1 MGLWALAGSAQAQD
15 GPGSEGPIIL
25 QTPASVRFAGLNGAG
40 AALMGHA
47 ATVFTN
53 PAGLATIRY
62 IALEGS
68 YQTAPF
74 DAYST
79 SAAMGW
85 RLRQFDL
92 GFGVQYYD
100 FGSEPVEIPDPSTG
114 GLLGMPTGATVGASE
129 ILGVGSLVY
138 RYGLIAIGASG
149 KFVRQ
154 DIGDF
159 RDEGASVDLGI
170 SIAVFDIMALGFAI
184 QNVGGNWRESSNM
197 VMPRLTRFGF
207 TMNYVDPQGTFRLLS
222 TLEFQWMAGRSSRF
236 VFGGEGG
243 MVVSGVG
250 VTGRLGYGS
259 RPQGSDLAAF
269 TFGATIELNWVDI
282 DFAYEPN
289 DLLDDPTK
297 RIGVR
302 LQL

>member
-1 MGLWALAGSAQAQD
+1 
-15 GPGSEGPIIL
+15 
-25 QTPASVRFAGLNGAG
+25 
-40 AALMGHA
+40 MGHA

-53 PAGLATIRY
+53 PAGLATIRH
-62 IALEGS
+62 IALEGT

-74 DAYST
+74 NAYAT
-79 SAAMGW
+79 SAAAGW

-92 GFGVQYYD
+92 GFGVQYFD
-100 FGSEPVEIPDPSTG
+100 FGNEPVEVPDPATG
-114 GLLGMPTGATVGASE
+114 GMLGLPTGAVVGASE
-129 ILGVGSLVY
+129 LLGVGSLVY
-138 RYGLIAIGASG
+138 RWGMIAFGASG
-149 KFVRQ
+149 KYVRQ

-159 RDEGASVDLGI
+159 LDEGTSMDLGL
-170 SIAVFDIMALGFAI
+170 SIAVFDIMALGFSI
-184 QNVGGNWRESSNM
+184 QNVGGNWRSNSQM
-197 VMPRLTRFGF
+197 VMPRLSRFGF

-236 VFGGEGG
+236 VLGGEGG
-243 MVVSGVG
+243 IVVSGVG

-259 RPQGSDLAAF
+259 KPQGSDYARF
-269 TFGATIELNWVDI
+269 TFGATLELTWLDV

-302 LQL
+302 LAL